1 VINLK
6 TAKALGLII
15 SNQMQFSPTEWSNR
29 PDCCNAL
36 RSLMAQSLTSL
47 RRSEWSLLGGKADT
61 ANSDGW
67 RGVAGD
73 VVRLSPDVPGV
84 PAQLD
89 FGASYPPHDIW

>member
-47 RRSEWSLLGGKADT
+47 RRSEWSLLGVKRT
-61 ANSDGW
+61 SQIPTDGE
-67 RGVAGD
+67 A
-73 VVRLSPDVPGV
+73 SPGMSC
-84 PAQLD
+84 
-89 FGASYPPHDIW
+89 G

>member
-1 VINLK
+1 MV
-6 TAKALGLII
+6 A
-15 SNQMQFSPTEWSNR
+15 
-29 PDCCNAL
+29 
-36 RSLMAQSLTSL
+36 
-47 RRSEWSLLGGKADT
+47 LGGKADT